1 MKVYVKVKA
10 SEELPETGGQYHII
24 LESFEKEFC
33 DQVGIKSGTNTSAF
47 FWGSKD
53 EWWKKDSQLFPDYW
67 LKEIDLPDEDEI
79 VAMSGNLTSS
89 KLFNKAKLPKE
100 IKDAIYEVAQDSF
113 KIGANYILND
123 LK

>member
-10 SEELPETGGQYHII
+10 SDPPEDGQGYFVLQDWNCQLVPSIGIYFKDTGWVDLDTDDMEGV
-24 LESFEKEFC
+24 E
-33 DQVGIKSGTNTSAF
+33 
-47 FWGSKD
+47 
-53 EWWKKDSQLFPDYW
+53 YW

-79 VAMSGNLTSS
+79 VAMSGNLTALS